1 MSLIARLIKRAKEDP
16 FFFVGVLF
24 LVLIILT
31 AIFGPAIRAAQL
43 GGGKAGFDS
52 ITTSV
57 SRPFE
62 GVSLAFPFGT
72 DEIGRDIFARVA
84 GGARFSLIVAV
95 VVQLIS
101 LSVGVVMGVIGVFAP
116 SYVSSP
122 LMRFTDGMFAFPD
135 ILLAMLIV
143 GIRGPGFESVIVAL
157 SITSWPSITRLVK
170 TQMAS
175 LKDRE
180 YVVAARACGAST
192 SYLVSR
198 HILPQLVGI
207 LLAVSIVDMAGT
219 ILAES
224 TLSFLGIGIQSPNPS
239 WGSMI
244 DHFRSD
250 MNSHPIALIWPC
262 LVLSLTI
269 FAMNFV
275 GDGLRSILDPKG

>member
-1 MSLIARLIKRAKEDP
+1 MLFILFVVFLAVFEPISARY
-16 FFFVGVLF
+16 
-24 LVLIILT
+24 
-31 AIFGPAIRAAQL
+31 
-43 GGGKAGFDS
+43 
-52 ITTSV
+52 
-57 SRPFE
+57 
-62 GVSLAFPFGT
+62 PFGT
-72 DEIGRDIFARVA
+72 DEIGRDVLARVA
-84 GGARFSLIVAV
+84 GGARFSLMVAL

-101 LSVGVVMGVIGVFAP
+101 LSVGVSMGVIGVFAP
-116 SYVSSP
+116 PAVSSP

-157 SITSWPSITRLVK
+157 SVTSWPSITRLVK

-180 YVVAARACGAST
+180 YVVAARAGGAST
-192 SYLVSR
+192 AYLVTR

-250 MNSHPIALIWPC
+250 MNSHPLALVWPC
-262 LVLSLTI
+262 LVLSSTI
-269 FAMNFV
+269 FALNFV
-275 GDGLRSILDPKG
+275 GDGMRSVLDPKSD